1 MSTTDKVKLPEP
13 VFIFWSADG
22 QHIRLWTKDRQRAL
36 RFAVDSGVEAQVYAP
51 VERVTAAYE
60 QGRLAGLEE
69 AAKVCEGRESMDAD
83 ACANAIRSLAT
94 KKD

>member
-1 MSTTDKVKLPEP
+1 MASEP

-36 RFAVDSGVEAQVYAP
+36 RFAVDSGVEAQLYAP

-60 QGRLAGLEE
+60 QGLEA
-69 AAKVCEGRESMDAD
+69 AAKVCETMRDHHRGSDA
-83 ACANAIRSLAT
+83 AEAIRSLAT